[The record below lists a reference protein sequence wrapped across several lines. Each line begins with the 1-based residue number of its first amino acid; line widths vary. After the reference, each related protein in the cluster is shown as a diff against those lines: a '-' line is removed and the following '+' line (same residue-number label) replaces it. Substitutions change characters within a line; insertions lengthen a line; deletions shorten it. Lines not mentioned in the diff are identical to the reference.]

1 MEKYVKAQAEL
12 LAAEN
17 DARETTLR
25 EARTQDSRIRDT
37 FHHVRRSTGVDAAA
51 RVSLG
56 GDNSQKG
63 VKLHAST
70 AYEEVDPYG
79 NLVYGGANP
88 RSVYPSSSPPLKRRS
103 RSKERDVTLLESGL
117 IMERVD
123 IQKEEKEERA
133 RQKAEEKEER
143 RRTRKI
149 SRVSTSGFGS
159 PLSDASSMHSIS
171 APIQGVNYSSSRS
184 QISLTA
190 GGSVNGASGT
200 LASSAKRMSSPL
212 TLIPPRPLMPRG
224 TSQNSAESKG
234 TARLFSFRH
243 WSGAFGSEASLHHN
257 SGSMMDMQY
266 VIVRYFHFRDST
278 LNLIQSRP

>member
-25 EARTQDSRIRDT
+25 EARTQDTRIRDT
-37 FHHVRRSTGVDAAA
+37 FQHVRCSTGADTST
-51 RVSLG
+51 RISLG
-56 GDNSQKG
+56 GDSSQRG
-63 VKLHAST
+63 IKLRAST

-79 NLVYGGANP
+79 NLIYGGHALGG
-88 RSVYPSSSPPLKRRS
+88 VYPSSSPPKRQSRS
-103 RSKERDVTLLESGL
+103 RERDVTLLESGL

-149 SRVSTSGFGS
+149 SRVSASGFGS
-159 PLSDASSMHSIS
+159 PLSDASSMHSVS
-171 APIQGVNYSSSRS
+171 APIQGVNYGGSRS

-190 GGSVNGASGT
+190 GGSVNGASGA

-212 TLIPPRPLMPRG
+212 TLIPRPTFPRG
-224 TSQNSAESKG
+224 TSQSSTESRG
-234 TARLFSFRH
+234 TPRFFNFKH
-243 WSGAFGSEASLHHN
+243 WNGAFGSEVSLHHN

-266 VIVRYFHFRDST
+266 VILRYD
-278 LNLIQSRP
+278 PY